1 MKPAERR
8 RLVSQPSSWRTGEV
22 WAIAASAFF
31 ADLGYQAVL
40 AAFPLFLVIA
50 LHQPVWEYG
59 LAASL
64 SYGGGALFS
73 WYGAKLGDRIGHRR
87 LAILGNSFIPLLSL
101 SAMVA
106 NPIWAVGF
114 LTGGWW
120 ARNLRSP
127 SRRVL
132 LVTAVQ
138 DEEQRA
144 RAFGFLHALDVGG
157 GALAGVAVL
166 LAVLSHSDYRWLFLA
181 TAVPLIISTLLLTT
195 TPRPNQAAEAQPASD
210 PVKPA
215 YPAPPMKTTRSLL
228 IAATLYGFTFYSAGF
243 PVLTL
248 AQRGNGIALGIV
260 AFLLIQLTS
269 ALTGYLLPRYLDT
282 RLWRRVRSLGWFGYL
297 AMGLGSGL
305 IGLGYSLHHNI
316 ILLLLG
322 VVITGYS
329 LGAVE
334 TLEPTVMSILRSGSQ
349 AGRGFGSLSAARST
363 GTFIANL
370 AMGLLY
376 GVAVGLAYGYAALLA
391 IAAALVMLAAVPAL
405 RQRQASGD

>member
-1 MKPAERR
+1 M
-8 RLVSQPSSWRTGEV
+8 SQPSSWRTGEV
-22 WAIAASAFF
+22 WAIAGSAFF

-73 WYGAKLGDRIGHRR
+73 WYGAKLGDRIGHRK

-132 LVTAVQ
+132 LVAAVQ
-138 DEEQRA
+138 DEDQRA
-144 RAFGFLHALDVGG
+144 KAFGFLHALDVGG

-166 LAVLSHSDYRWLFLA
+166 LALLSHADYRWLFLA
-181 TAVPLIISTLLLTT
+181 TAVPLIISTLLLAT
-195 TPRPNQAAEAQPASD
+195 TPRPNQAVDALSTSAA
-210 PVKPA
+210 VKPA
-215 YPAPPMKTTRSLL
+215 HPAPSVQATRSLL
-228 IAATLYGFTFYSAGF
+228 IAATLYGFTFYSVGF

-248 AQRGNGIALGIV
+248 AQRGNGIELGIA
-260 AFLLIQLTS
+260 AFLLLQLTS

-282 RLWRRVRSLGWFGYL
+282 KLWRRVRSLGFYGYL

-305 IGLGYSLHHNI
+305 IGFGYSLHRNL

-322 VVITGYS
+322 VIVTGYS

-349 AGRGFGSLSAARST
+349 TGRGFGSLSAARST
-363 GTFIANL
+363 GTFVANL
-370 AMGLLY
+370 AMGVLY
-376 GVAVGLAYGYAALLA
+376 GIAVSLAYGYAALLS

-405 RQRQASGD
+405 RPRRASGD

>member
-1 MKPAERR
+1 
-8 RLVSQPSSWRTGEV
+8 V
-22 WAIAASAFF
+22 WAIAGSAFF

-40 AAFPLFLVIA
+40 AAFPLFLVVA

-73 WYGAKLGDRIGHRR
+73 WYGAKIGDRIGHRK

-101 SAMVA
+101 SAMIT

-132 LVTAVQ
+132 LVRAVQ
-138 DEEQRA
+138 DEDQRA
-144 RAFGFLHALDVGG
+144 SAFGFLHALDVGG

-181 TAVPLIISTLLLTT
+181 TAVPLIISTLLLTKT
-195 TPRPNQAAEAQPASD
+195 SEPNQTTDNTPASQT
-210 PVKPA
+210 VKPSDQ
-215 YPAPPMKTTRSLL
+215 APSTQATRSLL

-248 AQRGNGIALGIV
+248 AQRGNGVALGIV

-269 ALTGYLLPRYLDT
+269 ALTGYLLPRYLDAK
-282 RLWRRVRSLGWFGYL
+282 LWRRVRSLGWFGYL

-305 IGLGYSLHHNI
+305 IGLGYSLHRNLA
-316 ILLLLG
+316 LLLLG
-322 VVITGYS
+322 VIVTGYS

-334 TLEPTVMSILRSGSQ
+334 TLEPTVMSVLRSGNQ
-349 AGRGFGSLSAARST
+349 TGRGFGSLSAARST

-370 AMGLLY
+370 VMGLLY

-391 IAAALVMLAAVPAL
+391 IAAAIVMLAAVPTL
-405 RQRQASGD
+405 RRRQPSSD